1 MKSGLLTGLLLLWVS
16 AATASA
22 TLKPFVSASLQ
33 QIITSR
39 QGAPFILVLWSIDC
53 PPCLQELARLQQLR
67 TQFHATSLVLVS
79 TDEMQMADEVAQ
91 LLSDFELDQMDSW
104 IFAESIPER
113 LRYAI
118 DPAWY
123 GELPRA
129 YFYSSG
135 DQRIAHSGSLNY
147 AVLQQWLQQNQ
158 LNANASGAIK

>member
-1 MKSGLLTGLLLLWVS
+1 MKSFVMMALMLWAS

-22 TLKPFVSASLQ
+22 GLKPFVSDSLQ
-33 QIITSR
+33 QIISSR

-79 TDEMQMADEVAQ
+79 TDEMQLANEVTQ

-104 IFAESIPER
+104 IFAEPMPER

-129 YFYSSG
+129 YFYRSG
-135 DQRIAHSGSLNY
+135 GQRIAHSGSLSS
-147 AVLQQWLQQNQ
+147 AVLQQWLQQNPR
-158 LNANASGAIK
+158 NVDAVGAQK